1 MRSVMRDMAMDT
13 IAHTR
18 LNERW
23 ISHRCLYVTEIVVN
37 SHSHREQVERLRY
50 KISLN
55 TRLERLQSH
64 IQDYGKDHIDQT
76 QHYPSLH

>member
-1 MRSVMRDMAMDT
+1 MTPRGLGFSFATLSMRSVMRDMAMDT

-18 LNERW
+18 LNERK
-23 ISHRCLYVTEIVVN
+23 ISHGCLYVPDFVVN

-55 TRLERLQSH
+55 TRIEQ
-64 IQDYGKDHIDQT
+64 
-76 QHYPSLH
+76 